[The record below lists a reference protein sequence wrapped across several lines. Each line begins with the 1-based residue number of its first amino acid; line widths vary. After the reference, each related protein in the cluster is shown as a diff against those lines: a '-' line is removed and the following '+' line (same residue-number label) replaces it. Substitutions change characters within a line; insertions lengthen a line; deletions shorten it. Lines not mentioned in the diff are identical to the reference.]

1 MLPAH
6 RRDRQD
12 SSGLHWFLKSGR
24 ACRVAERTQGSTGMR
39 LPVPRDAGAAESTGV
54 RPLPFWEGP
63 PTPTPA
69 TRVAERAVG
78 SICSL
83 GGLLL

>member
-1 MLPAH
+1 M
-6 RRDRQD
+6 
-12 SSGLHWFLKSGR
+12 W
-24 ACRVAERTQGSTGMR
+24 

-83 GGLLL
+83 GGLLLEPLLPNEGIWSLIGGP